1 MSPKD
6 AAYATREWIKPKMG
20 ASDAL
25 LHHPFLKGS
34 PAEYEAALG
43 QPQVDIL
50 DMKPGDTRSF

>member
-1 MSPKD
+1 
-6 AAYATREWIKPKMG
+6 MG